1 MEGCTRWLLILGSRR
16 EKDQHRGPLQFR
28 LLKQPLPKNAAGAF
42 RCALR
47 RPAGTTLRGDVV
59 FTPCFWSSASA
70 AISVRLQPKRAKP
83 APRFPV
89 LYQSVYGQPREYY
102 NQSMGLP

>member
-42 RCALR
+42 RRALR

-59 FTPCFWSSASA
+59 FTPQFLVFRFRGQTSEAATEASRTSATIPRAIPIGIWSAER
-70 AISVRLQPKRAKP
+70 I
-83 APRFPV
+83 
-89 LYQSVYGQPREYY
+89 
-102 NQSMGLP
+102 

>member
-16 EKDQHRGPLQFR
+16 EKDQHRGSLQCR

-42 RCALR
+42 RRALR

-59 FTPCFWSSASA
+59 FTPQLLSFGFRGHIRAA
-70 AISVRLQPKRAKP
+70 AIEATRTSATIPKAIPSYTCSAERIRVA
-83 APRFPV
+83 
-89 LYQSVYGQPREYY
+89 S
-102 NQSMGLP
+102 